1 MAPEI
6 LRCERYCD
14 KADVF
19 SYGVVL
25 WELLTGE
32 PPWEGMNAMQVRG
45 AAGRGGVAACMQGS
59 RCIATARCV
68 GWALLAA
75 AP

>member
-14 KADVF
+14 KADVY

-32 PPWEGMNAMQVRG
+32 PPWEGLNAMQVG
-45 AAGRGGVAACMQGS
+45 ISGMSFTLS
-59 RCIATARCV
+59 RCQLLLEHPTACLV
-68 GWALLAA
+68 HWI
-75 AP
+75 

>member
-14 KADVF
+14 KADVY

-32 PPWEGMNAMQVRG
+32 PPWEGLNAMQVRARAQGQGLG
-45 AAGRGGVAACMQGS
+45 AP
-59 RCIATARCV
+59 
-68 GWALLAA
+68 WPLLAA
-75 AP
+75 CASPGAGVGWGADRL